1 MTARRLGLTLTLLAA
16 SPAALAAPGAVGPF
30 AYLKG
35 GAAWVVR
42 TPGFAAR
49 PVPNAQGAALLSF
62 SPKGTLAFLTGPAG
76 VKLHA
81 QTVPALRPWLSRP
94 PYTRSEPLSALVPGK
109 ASTGLR
115 ARWLRW
121 SGGQTLIA
129 GGDDGTLGWNLTT
142 RSTFRPGVAAQFQ
155 SSSADGDVTAA
166 LGSIR
171 SPDDVGVLLYGPG
184 ARPGTEVFSRRLPET
199 LMRALKAAPQPDIR
213 AFLRDLD
220 AHQQAED
227 RNWTVTT
234 PQVTRGGQRVFFASN
249 AGYGVG
255 SAGRT
260 SAVIFQVDVDEVRL
274 QALGWLGVLS
284 GSVQNVL
291 PSPDGRRLLIVM
303 QRGESSAQVSA
314 SVVVADLDRKT
325 RRELVATGTPPGT
338 LAVLDSACWLADSRH
353 VALSVAYP
361 RPGDLGPHNSFTPP
375 AAAHTLLV
383 RDAASGAAVHRV
395 LGATGVACGPA

>member
-1 MTARRLGLTLTLLAA
+1 MTARRLGLALTLLAA
-16 SPAALAAPGAVGPF
+16 SSAALAAPGAF

-42 TPGFAAR
+42 PPGFTAR

-62 SPKGTLAFLTGPAG
+62 SPGGTLAFLTGPAG

-81 QTVPALRPWLSRP
+81 PSVPVLRPWLSRA
-94 PYTRSEPLSALVPGK
+94 PYTRSEPLSALVPGN
-109 ASTGLR
+109 AATGLR

-121 SGGQTLIA
+121 SGEQTLIA
-129 GGDDGTLGWNLTT
+129 GGDDGTVGWNLTT
-142 RSTFRPGVAAQFQ
+142 LSTFNPGVAAQFQ

-184 ARPGTEVFSRRLPET
+184 ARPGTEVFSRRLPDN
-199 LMRALKAAPQPDIR
+199 LIRALKAAPQPEIR
-213 AFLRDLD
+213 AFVRDLD
-220 AHQQAED
+220 PRQQAED

-234 PQVTRGGQRVFFASN
+234 PQVTRSRQRGFFASN

-274 QALGWLGVLS
+274 QALGWLGVFS
-284 GSVQNVL
+284 GSVQEVL
-291 PSPDGRRLLIVM
+291 PSPDGRRLLILLH
-303 QRGESSAQVSA
+303 RGESSARVSA
-314 SVVVADLDRKT
+314 SVIVADLDRKT
-325 RRELVATGTPPGT
+325 RRELVATGAPTGT
-338 LAVLDSACWLADSRH
+338 LPVLDSACWLADSRH

-361 RPGDLGPHNSFTPP
+361 RPADLGPQNSFMPP

-383 RDAASGAAVHRV
+383 KDATSGAAVHRV
-395 LGATGVACGPA
+395 PGATGVACGPA